1 MSLFEDIQ
9 PAPPIEV
16 FAVSEACQRD
26 PEPDKVNLTVGA
38 YRTNEGLP
46 WVLPCVRSVEL
57 SMAKDEKFNK
67 EYLPVTGLGT
77 MCVNALKILLGEN
90 NPLIAEKKADGCQSL
105 GGTGALYLG
114 MQFLSRVAKYTTL
127 YVSRPTWVYMLLAGN
142 HKMLASLAGLHVQ
155 DYRYWD
161 SAKLAVDFDG
171 MLEDIKNAPSN
182 SIILL
187 HACAHNPTG
196 MDLSREQWMQLAII
210 MKEKAL
216 LPMFDIAYQG
226 FASGDLNNDA
236 WAVRYFAS
244 LGMELFAAQSFSKN
258 FGLYNERVG
267 NLAFITNDAKYTA
280 NIKSQ
285 LTILVRKTWSN
296 PPQHG
301 ARIVD
306 TILNDPQLCAQWKAD
321 VATMA
326 NRIKEMRQALY
337 TRLLALKVPG
347 SWEHIVNQIGMF
359 AYTGLSAAQAE
370 HMRTKHHIYL
380 LNDGRINICGLTT
393 KNVEYVANA
402 IYETLM
408 AIPN

>member
-1 MSLFEDIQ
+1 
-9 PAPPIEV
+9 
-16 FAVSEACQRD
+16 
-26 PEPDKVNLTVGA
+26 
-38 YRTNEGLP
+38 
-46 WVLPCVRSVEL
+46 
-57 SMAKDEKFNK
+57 
-67 EYLPVTGLGT
+67 
-77 MCVNALKILLGEN
+77 
-90 NPLIAEKKADGCQSL
+90 
-105 GGTGALYLG
+105 
-114 MQFLSRVAKYTTL
+114 
-127 YVSRPTWVYMLLAGN
+127 
-142 HKMLASLAGLHVQ
+142 
-155 DYRYWD
+155 
-161 SAKLAVDFDG
+161 
-171 MLEDIKNAPSN
+171 
-182 SIILL
+182 
-187 HACAHNPTG
+187 
-196 MDLSREQWMQLAII
+196 
-210 MKEKAL
+210 
-216 LPMFDIAYQG
+216 
-226 FASGDLNNDA
+226 
-236 WAVRYFAS
+236 
-244 LGMELFAAQSFSKN
+244 
-258 FGLYNERVG
+258 ERVG
-267 NLAFITNDAKYTA
+267 NLAFITNDAKYTT

-306 TILNDPQLCAQWKAD
+306 TILNDPQLCAQWYVKSLFILMRLKAD